1 MSSSVRFHCFR
12 FMRFVSSHRGFALV
26 AALILGSAAS
36 CRSPYVE
43 RPGDVEASARPGR
56 GGRSPAASPMDDAIV
71 AASFRVL
78 LDEVIGDSADRV
90 CLSVTDPGAPSPHL
104 PDDAIDRDPSE
115 ETLRRLRGTR
125 VVVMARSVCAADE
138 RNFGPSR
145 GHLRLRNVIEAPDH
159 SLTIDAE
166 AMGQYFARYQCVG
179 VYELARVRSARCRLT
194 GRE

>member
-1 MSSSVRFHCFR
+1 MRLVPSRDAFR
-12 FMRFVSSHRGFALV
+12 VLAALV
-26 AALILGSAAS
+26 LGCVAS

-43 RPGDVEASARPGR
+43 RSGDVDVRARPAR
-56 GGRSPAASPMDDAIV
+56 DATPATPRMDDALV

-115 ETLRRLRGTR
+115 ETLRRLRGAR
-125 VVVMARSVCAADE
+125 VIVMARSVCAADE

-145 GHLRLRNVIEAPDH
+145 GHLRLRNISEGADH

-179 VYELARVRSARCRLT
+179 VYEVSRVRDARCRIVA
-194 GRE
+194 R